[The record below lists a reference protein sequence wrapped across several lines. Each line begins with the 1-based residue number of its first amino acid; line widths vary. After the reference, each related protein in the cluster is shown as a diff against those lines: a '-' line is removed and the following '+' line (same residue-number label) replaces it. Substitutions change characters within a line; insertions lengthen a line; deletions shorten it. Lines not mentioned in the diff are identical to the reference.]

1 MKKYL
6 LTLLLIALVV
16 SACAAPGS
24 SESLIGTW
32 NLTAYGPSASPTPA
46 VPDSGA
52 QITFNEDGTVTG
64 NSGCNGFGGNYTV
77 EGDHIT
83 FSEIVS
89 TLIACEDARMAQEE
103 AVYRVLSDTA
113 AHSIEG
119 NTLTLTN
126 NDMVLVLT
134 RVSYP

>member
-6 LTLLLIALVV
+6 LMLVV
-16 SACAAPGS
+16 LSMALYGCSPGQA
-24 SESLIGTW
+24 SLIGTW

-52 QITFNEDGTVTG
+52 QITFSEDGTVAG
-64 NSGCNGFGGNYTV
+64 NSGCNGFGGKYNV
-77 EGDHIT
+77 EGDQIT

-89 TLIACEDARMAQEE
+89 TLMACDAARMAQEA
-103 AVYRVLSDTA
+103 AVHQVLSDTA
-113 AHSIEG
+113 TFNIEG
-119 NTLTLTN
+119 STLTLTN
-126 NDMVLVLT
+126 NDMVLILT